1 MKFSMLTL
9 AVLLFISCN
18 GGGGASVASESAD
31 LQGFTST
38 EMAGSNA
45 VYSEKKDGAGKIV
58 ESGYTVNGKKNGTWI
73 KNNQEGG
80 KIQFLTS
87 YVDGQLNGPTLEFD
101 TRGQVIKRSDYKAGV
116 FDGIVATYKFGRVE
130 KSTPYVNGV
139 IEGTY
144 EEFNGQ
150 GKIQKMIEFKNGKQ
164 DGALKYYDD
173 QGNVTLEYVY
183 KNGEKVSGG
192 IIE

>member
-9 AVLLFISCN
+9 SVLVLFSCN

-31 LQGFTST
+31 LQGFTNT

-45 VYSEKKDGAGKIV
+45 VYSEKKDGTGKII
-58 ESGYTVNGKKNGTWI
+58 EYGYTVNGKKNGSWI
-73 KNNQEGG
+73 KNNVEGG
-80 KIQFLTS
+80 KIQYLES
-87 YVDGQLNGPTLEFD
+87 YVDGQLNGPSLEFD

-116 FDGIVATYKFGRVE
+116 FDGIVASYKFGRVE

-150 GKIQKMIEFKNGKQ
+150 GKIQKMIEFKDGKQ
-164 DGALKYYDD
+164 NGALKYYDE
-173 QGNVTLEYVY
+173 QGNVTLEYQY

-192 IIE
+192 IVE